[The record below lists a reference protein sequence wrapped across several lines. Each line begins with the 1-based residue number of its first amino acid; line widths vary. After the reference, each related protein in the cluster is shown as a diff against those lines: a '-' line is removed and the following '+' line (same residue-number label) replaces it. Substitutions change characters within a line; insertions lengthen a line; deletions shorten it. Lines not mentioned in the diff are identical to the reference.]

1 MIVRLIWYAWKYR
14 LNHCTKRSSWTNKF
28 LQTKC
33 KGYEWNYTFSFV
45 INNQHMQQKTWHER
59 HSEKM
64 KFGDRIADSVANG
77 MGSWTFIIWQS
88 IIVILWMI
96 LNVVGF
102 IRHWDAYPFI
112 LLNLIF
118 STQAAYAAPIIMMS
132 QNRQNERDRVQA
144 QHDYQTN
151 IDAKK
156 EIEALQVHLS
166 KIELEKLD
174 KIIELL
180 GKKSV

>member
-1 MIVRLIWYAWKYR
+1 ME
-14 LNHCTKRSSWTNKF
+14 N
-28 LQTKC
+28 
-33 KGYEWNYTFSFV
+33 
-45 INNQHMQQKTWHER
+45 KTWHHKHKE
-59 HSEKM
+59 SM
-64 KFGDRIADSVANG
+64 NFGDRLADTVANG
-77 MGSWTFIIWQS
+77 MGSWNFIIVQS
-88 IIVILWMI
+88 IIVLCWMI

-102 IRHWDAYPFI
+102 VRHWDVYPFI

-132 QNRQNERDRVQA
+132 QNRQNLRDREHA

-156 EIEALQVHLS
+156 EIEELQVQLS
-166 KIELEKLD
+166 KIEIEKLD

-180 GKKSV
+180 NKKVI